1 MKNPPLFIAALF
13 VLSGLFSCKKS
24 NQSPAVPTSIVG
36 KWQLVNDSLVSGVGP
51 IVTGSNYI
59 GKNGDYFDFGT
70 NNKVYIKEGA
80 NLDSSAYQVM
90 SDSTVVLNVYAER
103 YNAISPVS
111 KMTFVPDG
119 VTLRSPSVF
128 VANPGSYY
136 LRIINLRK

>member
-1 MKNPPLFIAALF
+1 MKNLPLLIAALF
-13 VLSGLFSCKKS
+13 GLSGLFSCKKS

-36 KWQLVNDSLVSGVGP
+36 KWKLVNDSLVSGVGP

-59 GKNGDYFDFGT
+59 GKSGDYFDFET
-70 NNKVYIKEGA
+70 NNKLYIKERA
-80 NLDSSAYQVM
+80 NLDSSAYQVT
-90 SDSTVVLNVYAER
+90 SDSTIVLNVYTER
-103 YNAISPVS
+103 YNALSPVRGITYTPS
-111 KMTFVPDG
+111 G